1 MSDTNYVELTGV
13 RMHDYAE
20 WDTEEDNRILKCSFA
35 YDVQKRDGTI
45 KQKITELVFREFL
58 IQKAKE
64 IPVDERV
71 RVKGRLRVRRTKN
84 FYDQWKFIV
93 YILVDE
99 IEAFHYGNIINTVKI
114 KGKVRSKV
122 TEKDF
127 TTGKRM
133 SCMVTIPEITEHGAE
148 TNTFIYMKFFE
159 SIGKGLKQGDEV
171 EVKGSLLAQSIYGKS
186 RTFVKATEING
197 TRLDGKTNRALP
209 TANAKSLRIFAID
222 PGNALSGYALFDM
235 PDMHLIEFG
244 KVTNEELEKRLNCIP
259 DYDVA
264 VIEMVSNYGTNV
276 GKTIFDTVLHI
287 GRFIKIWEN
296 HGFKPELVYRHEEK
310 MNLVGRPVAKDK
322 DIKAALV
329 ARFAKYD
336 FKTGK
341 GTQKNPDTF
350 FGVAQDVWQAIAVG
364 VTYYDELKQHKR

>member
-1 MSDTNYVELTGV
+1 M
-13 RMHDYAE
+13 
-20 WDTEEDNRILKCSFA
+20 
-35 YDVQKRDGTI
+35 
-45 KQKITELVFREFL
+45 
-58 IQKAKE
+58 
-64 IPVDERV
+64 
-71 RVKGRLRVRRTKN
+71 
-84 FYDQWKFIV
+84 
-93 YILVDE
+93 
-99 IEAFHYGNIINTVKI
+99 
-114 KGKVRSKV
+114 
-122 TEKDF
+122 
-127 TTGKRM
+127 
-133 SCMVTIPEITEHGAE
+133 
-148 TNTFIYMKFFE
+148 
-159 SIGKGLKQGDEV
+159 
-171 EVKGSLLAQSIYGKS
+171 
-186 RTFVKATEING
+186 
-197 TRLDGKTNRALP
+197 
-209 TANAKSLRIFAID
+209 
-222 PGNALSGYALFDM
+222 
-235 PDMHLIEFG
+235 
-244 KVTNEELEKRLNCIP
+244 NCIP

-350 FGVAQDVWQAIAVG
+350 FGVALDVWQAIAVG